1 MLSITFPTI
10 SPILFEFGPIA
21 IRWYSLAYI
30 VGFIFAWKY
39 IQYLSRQKG
48 LFNVKHNI
56 QPKNVDDLIFYGIL
70 GLILGA
76 RLGYVIFY
84 NPLYY
89 LSDPLKTLY
98 VWEGGLSFH
107 GGLLGI
113 ILTIYLF
120 AKKRDFSFLTIS
132 DLVCASAPVGIFFG
146 RISNFINAELYGRPT
161 DIFIGVIFP
170 NTNGLHRHPSQI
182 YEALFEGLIIF
193 VILNI
198 MIHKYKKLKH
208 SGFISGMFL
217 TLYSIFRFIIE
228 FTREPDV
235 QVGYFFNY
243 LTMGMLLSLPM
254 FLFGILILFY
264 SKQNVS
270 KK

>member
-1 MLSITFPTI
+1 MC
-10 SPILFEFGPIA
+10 
-21 IRWYSLAYI
+21 IRD
-30 VGFIFAWKY
+30 
-39 IQYLSRQKG
+39 R
-48 LFNVKHNI
+48 
-56 QPKNVDDLIFYGIL
+56 
-70 GLILGA
+70 
-76 RLGYVIFY
+76 
-84 NPLYY
+84 
-89 LSDPLKTLY
+89 
-98 VWEGGLSFH
+98 
-107 GGLLGI
+107 
-113 ILTIYLF
+113 
-120 AKKRDFSFLTIS
+120 
-132 DLVCASAPVGIFFG
+132 
-146 RISNFINAELYGRPT
+146 LYGRPT

-217 TLYSIFRFIIE
+217 TLYSVFRFIIE